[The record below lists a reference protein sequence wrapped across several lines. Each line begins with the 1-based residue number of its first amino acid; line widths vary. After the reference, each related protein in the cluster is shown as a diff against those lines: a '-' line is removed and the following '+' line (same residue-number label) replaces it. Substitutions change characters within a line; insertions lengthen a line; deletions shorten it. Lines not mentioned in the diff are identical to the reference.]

1 MALILVFVLEIII
14 SFNSKLGS
22 IVGVSDRENC
32 MNQVVV
38 PPGVDTAGIKL
49 PSPEELCAS
58 VDVFQMGNV
67 STLQT
72 TIILAVAILTIANAL
87 APKFSEG
94 GNNLKIISFFA
105 VTCLTSAVVMFV
117 VPKVT
122 AALLSTPEN
131 GSSGL
136 VMGMYKVISAGV
148 I

>member
-1 MALILVFVLEIII
+1 
-14 SFNSKLGS
+14 
-22 IVGVSDRENC
+22 
-32 MNQVVV
+32 
-38 PPGVDTAGIKL
+38 
-49 PSPEELCAS
+49 
-58 VDVFQMGNV
+58 MGNV

-72 TIILAVAILTIANAL
+72 TRILAVAILTIANAL